1 MIVICFLA
9 GTIGGVVGIAGGLI
23 LAPVFLS
30 LGMNPTVVSGTNQY
44 LALIS
49 TISVTTQFVSMGILN
64 YDYALFIGMFVA
76 VGSVTGITQVK
87 RIVKATGRQSVI
99 VITLAFVL
107 FLSFAFL
114 PLKFVSFFSS

>member
-23 LAPVFLS
+23 LPPVFLS